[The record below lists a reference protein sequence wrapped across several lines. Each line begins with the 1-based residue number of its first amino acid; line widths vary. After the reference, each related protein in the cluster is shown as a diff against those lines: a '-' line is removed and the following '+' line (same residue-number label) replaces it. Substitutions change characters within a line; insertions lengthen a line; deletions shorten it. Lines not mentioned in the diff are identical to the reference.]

1 MDLEE
6 ILKLFT
12 YVCSI
17 ITFICLS
24 FLMYIFKSNANFSTK
39 FVHKI
44 TSQIIFSEILN
55 ALTQISQLFVNVFLS
70 KKEFH
75 YYERMRFCYAQIY
88 TSLFTNIHTLT
99 GSALMAYT
107 IYSLLNNNDYL
118 KVPSHQQ
125 LMLTLNVVISFLISY
140 VFFIIQMEVSQTNVN
155 GMYRLIACTIN
166 SKLDWIFFTC
176 VLLLFCVITFIYTYK
191 NWQMINKF
199 KIFTLHKEKNENEN
213 ETIDKEEQTD
223 DEELNKSDESLMKNR
238 KSLISK
244 IEKHIY
250 FYPVITLIIYLGL
263 FIHRV
268 LMYFAG
274 YKREDHDKTL
284 VNVSS
289 VFYAIPTMVR
299 GIAFFAVFYVFSGKE
314 TIYNE
319 LKMIGRAILCRNKTF
334 KLQQMD
340 INTVSNDGLD
350 YEKKENDNSSESE
363 EEY

>member
-6 ILKLFT
+6 ILQILT
-12 YVCSI
+12 YICSI
-17 ITFICLS
+17 FAFICLS

-55 ALTQISQLFVNVFLS
+55 ALTQISQLFVNKFGGQ
-70 KKEFH
+70 KEYH

-118 KVPSHQQ
+118 KVPAHQQ

-140 VFFIIQMEVSQTNVN
+140 LLFIIQMEFYQSDVK
-155 GMYRLIACTIN
+155 GMYRLITCSIN
-166 SKLDWIFFTC
+166 KELDWIFFIC
-176 VLLLFCVITFIYTYK
+176 VLLLFCVITFVYTYK
-191 NWQMINKF
+191 NWRVINKF
-199 KIFTLHKEKNENEN
+199 KIFTLHKDKNENEN

-223 DEELNKSDESLMKNR
+223 EEELNKSDESLMRNR
-238 KSLISK
+238 ISLISK

-250 FYPVITLIIYLGL
+250 FYPVITLVIYLGL

-268 LMYFAG
+268 LMYVAG
-274 YKREDHDKTL
+274 YKKGDNGTL
-284 VNVSS
+284 INVSS

-299 GIAFFAVFYVFSGKE
+299 GVAFFAVFYMFSGKE

-319 LKMIGRAILCRNKTF
+319 LKMIGKIILCKGRDYKKQNVN
-334 KLQQMD
+334 
-340 INTVSNDGLD
+340 INEVNTEGLD